1 MLPKAARGSIFK
13 SEVIA
18 FFSKLSNENKLMEK
32 KKTHA
37 SVPVTVVRDRKIWD
51 HAKNQSDYRIRYCA
65 HLDKNS
71 LFHEGT
77 VALK

>member
-1 MLPKAARGSIFK
+1 MLPKAARRGQHFQVRGHS
-13 SEVIA
+13 
-18 FFSKLSNENKLMEK
+18 FFFPSSW

-37 SVPVTVVRDRKIWD
+37 SVAVTVVRDRKIWD
-51 HAKNQSDYRIRYCA
+51 RAKNQSDCRIRYCA